1 MAPPSFGRLPS
12 DDTDVQL
19 PANYQFIPSAAQ
31 WAGGPFFETP
41 AMDVPGVSRPQR
53 GISRLTYAF
62 AAAFPLVASLAL
74 TIGCSS
80 QNSPAGEDPAEVRG
94 AEIADKM
101 LAAYRDARSYT
112 DHATYVQSYSY
123 RGEGVERELPFFEM
137 SLAYQ
142 QPNFIR
148 LRFDEALQN
157 DEGTARGFDIAAD
170 GAVMRASAVE
180 LPGQLL
186 ETKAPAAITVDNFLP
201 DPLIR
206 EVFNNRSVGD
216 VFPQL
221 AMLLN
226 DDEATTVFPED
237 EAPRLLDEQ
246 MLGDR
251 NCYRVATT
259 SPKGKRIFWIDEK
272 NYLLRRMELP
282 IEGDRR
288 QFDPNNQYA
297 NLAVWI
303 DFKDPT
309 FNAKIDEET
318 FVKEL
323 AEGDQLVRRL
333 IPAPPAAPSERL
345 GEQLAEFKFETADGK
360 PITNDDL
367 KDKTVL
373 LDFWQVDCAPCKAH
387 TPDLEKVYQ
396 QLKDNDKFAFYAV
409 SLDGK
414 NRVPN
419 EVADRT
425 LKNWGGTFPVLRAP
439 EFTAEKLQVAGT
451 PTLMLLGPDGRLQYF
466 HIRQHRDPKQLAELI
481 QKVVDGADLAAE
493 ARAEHELLTKK
504 YESDLEA
511 AAGSGDVLQINVA
524 RPEFGERALPTK
536 VALSEL
542 WQAKPEEIKAPGN
555 FLIIQDNADEKPAP
569 PRILTLDGGQAIV
582 EFDPAGKVVDRHE
595 IPDNAAI
602 ANGFLRTAVNENGER
617 LIAASGVGWQKLH
630 LFDHQW
636 KPILAFPKD
645 KNPGIADVQ
654 LASLTPDSDPLLYVG
669 YWGGVG
675 VQGVGLD
682 GKRRWAIRSFNQ
694 VVQLAVAPPSAAS
707 RLSAPPADAN
717 PSAKTL
723 WGTSDRGA
731 IFVLGPDGKP
741 QPEIVV
747 GLREIMHLA
756 IRPEAIDD
764 AAQCVGLAVE
774 TVGHYDV
781 VGFSPDGEVRWQY
794 ELPAGEYAHQVE
806 RIQPVDLP
814 GHGPAWMIAA
824 PDGSIIWLDPQGQLI
839 DQFRYAQPLTGL
851 SLTNTPEGAILLV
864 STPDSLT
871 AWKLAEGTAKDAMDA
886 KEETK

>member
-1 MAPPSFGRLPS
+1 
-12 DDTDVQL
+12 
-19 PANYQFIPSAAQ
+19 
-31 WAGGPFFETP
+31 
-41 AMDVPGVSRPQR
+41 MDVPGVSPQPLR
-53 GISRLTYAF
+53 GLALPYACVF
-62 AAAFPLVASLAL
+62 AL
-74 TIGCSS
+74 TIVAALALIPGCSS
-80 QNSPAGEDPAEVRG
+80 SSAPAGDDPAEVRG

-112 DHATYVQSYSY
+112 DSATYVQSYSY

-148 LRFDEALQN
+148 LRFDEALRT
-157 DEGTARGFDIAAD
+157 DEGTARGFDIAAN
-170 GAVMRASAVE
+170 GTVMRASAVE

-186 ETKAPAAITVDNFLP
+186 ETKAPAAITVENFLP

-226 DDEATTVFPED
+226 DDEETLVFPED
-237 EAPRLLDEQ
+237 EAPRLLDEK

-251 NCYRVATT
+251 NCFRVATT
-259 SPKGKRIFWIDEK
+259 SPKGKRIFWIDA
-272 NYLLRRMELP
+272 NSYVLRRMELP

-288 QFDPNNQYA
+288 QFDPENQYT

-318 FVKEL
+318 FAKEL

-345 GEQLAEFKFETADGK
+345 GEALTEFKFETLDGQ
-360 PITNDDL
+360 PITPADL

-419 EVADRT
+419 EIADRT
-425 LKNWGGTFPVLRAP
+425 LKNWGGTFPILRDP
-439 EFTAEKLQVAGT
+439 DFTAEKLQVTGT
-451 PTLMLLGPDGRLQYF
+451 PTLMLLGPDGRLQYL
-466 HIRQHRDPKQLAELI
+466 HIRQHREPKQLAELI
-481 QKVVDGADLAAE
+481 QKVVDGADLADE
-493 ARAEHELLTKK
+493 ARAEHEQLIKK
-504 YESDLEA
+504 YESDLAA

-524 RPEFGERALPTK
+524 RPEFGERALPAK
-536 VALSEL
+536 VAVSEL

-555 FLIIQDNADEKPAP
+555 FLIIQDDADDAPAQ

-582 EFDPAGKVVDRHE
+582 EFDPAGKALARHE
-595 IPDNAAI
+595 IP
-602 ANGFLRTAVNENGER
+602 ANDAVAGGFLRTAVDKAGRR
-617 LIAASGVGWQKLH
+617 LIAASGVGWQQLH
-630 LFDHQW
+630 LFDHDW
-636 KPILAFPKD
+636 KPTLAFPKD

-654 LASLTPDSDPLLYVG
+654 LAALTPDGEPQLYVG

-694 VVQLAVAPPSAAS
+694 VVQLTVAPADLPNSADPSAQ
-707 RLSAPPADAN
+707 
-717 PSAKTL
+717 TL
-723 WGTSDRGA
+723 WGTSDRGT

-764 AAQCVGLAVE
+764 TAQCAGLAVE

-781 VGFSPDGEVRWQY
+781 VGFDPDGEVRWQY
-794 ELPAGEYAHQVE
+794 ELPAGEYSQQVE
-806 RIQPVDLP
+806 RIQPVELP

-839 DQFRYAQPLTGL
+839 DQFRYAEPLTGL

-871 AWKLAEGTAKDAMDA
+871 AWKFGEGTAKDAMDA

>member
-1 MAPPSFGRLPS
+1 
-12 DDTDVQL
+12 
-19 PANYQFIPSAAQ
+19 
-31 WAGGPFFETP
+31 
-41 AMDVPGVSRPQR
+41 MDVPGVSSKPLR
-53 GISRLTYAF
+53 GF
-62 AAAFPLVASLAL
+62 AFPYACVFALAIVATLAL
-74 TIGCSS
+74 TTGCSS
-80 QNSPAGEDPAEVRG
+80 SSAPAGDDPAEVRG

-112 DHATYVQSYSY
+112 DSATYVQSYSY

-148 LRFDEALQN
+148 LRFDEALRT
-157 DEGTARGFDIAAD
+157 DEGTARGFDIAAN
-170 GAVMRASAVE
+170 GTVMRASAVE

-186 ETKAPAAITVDNFLP
+186 EAKAPAAITVENFLP

-226 DDEATTVFPED
+226 DDEETPVFPED
-237 EAPRLLDEQ
+237 EAPRLLDEK

-259 SPKGKRIFWIDEK
+259 SPKGKRIFWIDA
-272 NYLLRRMELP
+272 NSYVLRRMELP
-282 IEGDRR
+282 IDGDRR
-288 QFDPNNQYA
+288 QFDPENQYA

-309 FNAKIDEET
+309 FNAKIDGET
-318 FVKEL
+318 FAKEL
-323 AEGDQLVRRL
+323 ADGDQLVRRL

-345 GEQLAEFKFETADGK
+345 GEELTEFKFETLDGQ
-360 PITNDDL
+360 PVTPADL
-367 KDKTVL
+367 KGKTVL

-409 SLDGK
+409 SVDGK

-419 EVADRT
+419 EIADRT
-425 LKNWGGTFPVLRAP
+425 LKNWGGTFPVLRDP
-439 EFTAEKLQVAGT
+439 DFTAEKLRVAGT

-493 ARAEHELLTKK
+493 ARAEHEQLTKK
-504 YESDLEA
+504 YEADLA
-511 AAGSGDVLQINVA
+511 AATGSGDVLQINVA

-536 VALSEL
+536 VSLSEL
-542 WQAKPEEIKAPGN
+542 WQAKPAEIKAPGN
-555 FLIIQDNADEKPAP
+555 FLIIQDDGEEPAP
-569 PRILTLDGGQAIV
+569 PRILTLDGGEAIV
-582 EFDPAGKVVDRHE
+582 EFDPAGKVVARHE
-595 IPDNAAI
+595 IPDNAAV
-602 ANGFLRTAVNENGER
+602 ANGFLRTAVDKAGHR
-617 LIAASGVGWQKLH
+617 LVAASGVGWQQLH
-630 LFDHQW
+630 LFDHDW
-636 KPILAFPKD
+636 KPTLAFPKD

-654 LASLTPDSDPLLYVG
+654 FAALTPDGEPQLYVG

-694 VVQLAVAPPSAAS
+694 VVQLTVAPAGLPNSTDPSAQ
-707 RLSAPPADAN
+707 
-717 PSAKTL
+717 TL
-723 WGTSDRGA
+723 WGTSDRGT

-756 IRPEAIDD
+756 IRPEPLEDT
-764 AAQCVGLAVE
+764 AQCAGLAVE

-781 VGFSPDGEVRWQY
+781 VGFDPDGEVRWQY
-794 ELPAGEYAHQVE
+794 ELPVGEYAHQVE
-806 RIQPVDLP
+806 RIQPAPLP

-871 AWKLAEGTAKDAMDA
+871 AWKFGEGTAKDAKSA
-886 KEETK
+886 KEEQQQ

>member
-1 MAPPSFGRLPS
+1 
-12 DDTDVQL
+12 
-19 PANYQFIPSAAQ
+19 
-31 WAGGPFFETP
+31 
-41 AMDVPGVSRPQR
+41 MDVPGVSPQPLA
-53 GISRLTYAF
+53 GLALPKAF
-62 AAAFPLVASLAL
+62 ALVLAVAVLASLPC
-74 TIGCSS
+74 GCSS
-80 QNSPAGEDPAEVRG
+80 SNSPAGDDPAEVRG

-112 DHATYVQSYSY
+112 DSATYVQSYSY

-148 LRFDEALQN
+148 LRFDEALRS
-157 DEGTARGFDIAAD
+157 DEGTARGFDIAAN
-170 GAVMRASAVE
+170 GTVVRASAVE

-186 ETKAPAAITVDNFLP
+186 EAKAPAAITIDNYLP

-206 EVFNNRSVGD
+206 EVLNHRDIGD

-221 AMLLN
+221 AMLLH
-226 DDEATTVFPED
+226 DDEETLVFPED
-237 EAPRLLDEQ
+237 EAPRLLDEK
-246 MLGDR
+246 MLSDR

-259 SPKGKRIFWIDEK
+259 SPKGKRIFWIDA
-272 NYLLRRMELP
+272 NSYVLRRMELP

-288 QFDPNNQYA
+288 QFDPENQYT

-318 FVKEL
+318 FAKEL

-345 GEQLAEFKFETADGK
+345 GEELTEFKFETLDGK
-360 PITNDDL
+360 PVTPADL
-367 KDKTVL
+367 KGKTVL

-387 TPDLEKVYQ
+387 TPDLDKVYQ

-409 SLDGK
+409 SVDGK

-419 EVADRT
+419 EIADRT
-425 LKNWGGTFPVLRAP
+425 LKNWGGTFPVLRDP
-439 EFTAEKLQVAGT
+439 DFTAEKLQVAGT
-451 PTLMLLGPDGRLQYF
+451 PTLMLLDPDGRLQYF

-493 ARAEHELLTKK
+493 ARAEHEQLTKK
-504 YESDLEA
+504 YEADLEA

-555 FLIIQDNADEKPAP
+555 FLIIQEDANDEAAQ

-582 EFDPAGKVVDRHE
+582 EFDPAGKVVARHE
-595 IPDNAAI
+595 IPDNAAV
-602 ANGFLRTAVNENGER
+602 ANGFLRTAVNKNGER

-630 LFDHQW
+630 LFDHEW

-654 LASLTPDSDPLLYVG
+654 LASLAPDSDPMLYVG
-669 YWGGVG
+669 YWSGVG

-682 GKRRWAIRSFNQ
+682 GKRRWAIRSFNE
-694 VVQLAVAPPSAAS
+694 VVQLTVAPADLPNSA
-707 RLSAPPADAN
+707 D

-723 WGTSDRGA
+723 WGTSDRGT

-756 IRPEAIDD
+756 IRPEPIED
-764 AAQCVGLAVE
+764 AAQCAGLAVE

-781 VGFSPDGEVRWQY
+781 VGFDPDGEVRWQY
-794 ELPAGEYAHQVE
+794 ELPAGEYSQQVE

-814 GHGPAWMIAA
+814 GLGPAWMIAA
-824 PDGSIIWLDPQGQLI
+824 PDGSIIWLNPQGQLI
-839 DQFRYAQPLTGL
+839 DQFRYAKPLTGL
-851 SLTNTPEGAILLV
+851 SLTNTQGAAILLV

-871 AWKLAEGTAKDAMDA
+871 AWKLAEGTAKAENAQMTND
-886 KEETK
+886 E

>member
-1 MAPPSFGRLPS
+1 MDPPAFGRLPS
-12 DDTDVQL
+12 DCTDVQL
-19 PANYQFIPSAAQ
+19 PANYQFIPPVAQ
-31 WAGGPFFETP
+31 WAGGPFFKTP
-41 AMDVPGVSRPQR
+41 AMDVPGVSRPQS
-53 GISRLTYAF
+53 GISRNPYAF
-62 AAAFPLVASLAL
+62 AAAFALVASLAW
-74 TIGCSS
+74 TTGCSS
-80 QNSPAGEDPAEVRG
+80 QSSPAGDDPAEVRG
-94 AEIADKM
+94 AEIADQM
-101 LAAYRDARSYT
+101 LDAYRDARSYT

-148 LRFDEALQN
+148 LRFDEALQS

-170 GAVMRASAVE
+170 GMVMRATAVE
-180 LPGQLL
+180 LPGQVL
-186 ETKAPAAITVDNFLP
+186 ETKAPDAITIENFLP

-206 EVFNNRSVGD
+206 EVFNNRSIGD

-226 DDEATTVFPED
+226 DDEETLVFPED
-237 EAPRLLDEQ
+237 EAPRLLDEK

-259 SPKGKRIFWIDEK
+259 SSKGKRIFWIDAK
-272 NYLLRRMELP
+272 NFILRRMELP

-288 QFDPNNQYA
+288 QFDPENQFA
-297 NLAVWI
+297 SLAVWI

-309 FNAKIDEET
+309 FNAKIDQET
-318 FVKEL
+318 FVKDL
-323 AEGDQLVRRL
+323 AEGERLVRRL

-345 GEQLAEFKFETADGK
+345 GKPLAEFKFETADGK
-360 PITNDDL
+360 PVTNDDL
-367 KDKTVL
+367 KGKTVL

-387 TPDLEKVYQ
+387 TPLLEQVYQ

-425 LKNWGGTFPVLRAP
+425 LKNWGGTFPILRDP
-439 EFTAEKLQVAGT
+439 DVTAEKLQVAGT
-451 PTLMLLGPDGRLQYF
+451 PTLMLLGPDGGLQYF
-466 HIRQHRDPKQLAELI
+466 HIRQHNDPKQLAEVI
-481 QKVVDGADLAAE
+481 QKVVAGADLAAE

-536 VALSEL
+536 VSLSEL
-542 WQAKPEEIKAPGN
+542 WRAKPEDIKAPGN
-555 FLIIQDNADEKPAP
+555 FLLIQEDGGEKSAP
-569 PRILTLDGGQAIV
+569 PRMLALDGGQAIV
-582 EFDPAGKVVDRHE
+582 EFDPAGKVVARHE
-595 IPDNAAI
+595 IPDNAAVG
-602 ANGFLRTAVNENGER
+602 NGFLRTAVNKNGER

-630 LFDHQW
+630 VFDHQW
-636 KPILAFPKD
+636 QTILAFPKD

-654 LASLTPDSDPLLYVG
+654 LATLTSDSEPLLYVG

-682 GKRRWAIRSFNQ
+682 GKRRWAIRSFDE
-694 VVQLAVAPPSAAS
+694 VVQLTVAPADVPAVADPST
-707 RLSAPPADAN
+707 
-717 PSAKTL
+717 KTL
-723 WGTSDRGA
+723 WGTSDRGT

-756 IRPEAIDD
+756 IRPEPIAD

-781 VGFSPDGEVRWQY
+781 VGFDPDGEVRWQY
-794 ELPAGEYAHQVE
+794 ELPQGEYAQQVE

-871 AWKLAEGTAKDAMDA
+871 AWNLAEGPAKA
-886 KEETK
+886 KNAQMTNDE

>member
-1 MAPPSFGRLPS
+1 
-12 DDTDVQL
+12 
-19 PANYQFIPSAAQ
+19 
-31 WAGGPFFETP
+31 
-41 AMDVPGVSRPQR
+41 MDVPGVSPQPLA
-53 GISRLTYAF
+53 GLALPKAF
-62 AAAFPLVASLAL
+62 ALVLAVAVLASLPC
-74 TIGCSS
+74 GCSS
-80 QNSPAGEDPAEVRG
+80 SNSPAGDDPAEVRG

-112 DHATYVQSYSY
+112 DSATYVQSYSY

-148 LRFDEALQN
+148 LRFDEALRS
-157 DEGTARGFDIAAD
+157 DEGTARGFDIAAN
-170 GAVMRASAVE
+170 GTVVRASAVE

-186 ETKAPAAITVDNFLP
+186 EAKAPAAITIDNYLP

-206 EVFNNRSVGD
+206 EVLNHRDIGD

-221 AMLLN
+221 AMLLH
-226 DDEATTVFPED
+226 DDEETLVFPED
-237 EAPRLLDEQ
+237 EAPRLLDEK
-246 MLGDR
+246 MLSDR

-259 SPKGKRIFWIDEK
+259 SPKGKRIFWIDA
-272 NYLLRRMELP
+272 NSYVLRRMELP

-288 QFDPNNQYA
+288 QFDPENQYT

-303 DFKDPT
+303 DFIDPT

-318 FVKEL
+318 FAKEL

-345 GEQLAEFKFETADGK
+345 GEELTEFKFETLDGK
-360 PITNDDL
+360 PVTPDDL
-367 KDKTVL
+367 KGKTVL

-409 SLDGK
+409 SVDGK

-419 EVADRT
+419 EIADRT
-425 LKNWGGTFPVLRAP
+425 LKNWGGTFPVLRDP
-439 EFTAEKLQVAGT
+439 DFTAEKLQVAGT

-493 ARAEHELLTKK
+493 ARAEHEQLTKK
-504 YESDLEA
+504 YEADLEA

-555 FLIIQDNADEKPAP
+555 FLIIQEDANDEAAQ

-582 EFDPAGKVVDRHE
+582 EFDPAGKVVARHE
-595 IPDNAAI
+595 IPDNAAV
-602 ANGFLRTAVNENGER
+602 ANGFLRTAVNKNGER

-630 LFDHQW
+630 LFDHEW

-654 LASLTPDSDPLLYVG
+654 LASLAPDSDPMLYVG

-682 GKRRWAIRSFNQ
+682 GKRRWAIRSFNE
-694 VVQLAVAPPSAAS
+694 VVQLTVAPADLPNSA
-707 RLSAPPADAN
+707 D

-723 WGTSDRGA
+723 WGTSDRGT

-756 IRPEAIDD
+756 IRPEPIED
-764 AAQCVGLAVE
+764 AAQCAGLAVE

-781 VGFSPDGEVRWQY
+781 VGFDPDGEVRWQY
-794 ELPAGEYAHQVE
+794 ELPAGEYSQQVE

-814 GHGPAWMIAA
+814 GLGPAWMIAA
-824 PDGSIIWLDPQGQLI
+824 PDGSIIWLNPQGQLI
-839 DQFRYAQPLTGL
+839 DQFRYAKPLTGL
-851 SLTNTPEGAILLV
+851 SLTNTQGAAILLV

-871 AWKLAEGTAKDAMDA
+871 AWKLAEGTAKAENAQMTND
-886 KEETK
+886 E

>member
-1 MAPPSFGRLPS
+1 
-12 DDTDVQL
+12 
-19 PANYQFIPSAAQ
+19 
-31 WAGGPFFETP
+31 
-41 AMDVPGVSRPQR
+41 MDVPGVSPQPLR
-53 GISRLTYAF
+53 GLALPVTTA
-62 AAAFPLVASLAL
+62 LAL
-74 TIGCSS
+74 TIAATLALITGCSS
-80 QNSPAGEDPAEVRG
+80 SSAPAGEDPAEVRG

-112 DHATYVQSYSY
+112 DSATYVQSYSY

-148 LRFDEALQN
+148 LRFDEALRS
-157 DEGTARGFDIAAD
+157 DEGTARGFDIAAN
-170 GAVMRASAVE
+170 GTVMRASAVE

-186 ETKAPAAITVDNFLP
+186 ETKAPAAITVENFLP

-206 EVFNNRSVGD
+206 EVFNNRAVGD

-221 AMLLN
+221 AMLLS
-226 DDEATTVFPED
+226 DDEETPVFPED
-237 EAPRLLDEQ
+237 EAPRLLDEK

-259 SPKGKRIFWIDEK
+259 SPKGKRIFWIDA
-272 NYLLRRMELP
+272 NSYVLRRMELP

-288 QFDPNNQYA
+288 QFDPENQYA

-318 FVKEL
+318 FAKEL

-345 GEQLAEFKFETADGK
+345 GEELTEFKFETLDGQ
-360 PITNDDL
+360 PVTPDDL
-367 KDKTVL
+367 KGKTVL

-387 TPDLEKVYQ
+387 TPDLDKVYQ

-409 SLDGK
+409 SVDGK

-419 EVADRT
+419 EIADRT
-425 LKNWGGTFPVLRAP
+425 LKNWGGTFPVLRDP
-439 EFTAEKLQVAGT
+439 DFTAEKLQVAGT

-466 HIRQHRDPKQLAELI
+466 HIRQHRDPQQLAELI
-481 QKVVDGADLAAE
+481 QKVVDGVDLAAE
-493 ARAEHELLTKK
+493 ARAEHEQLTKK
-504 YESDLEA
+504 YEADLEA
-511 AAGSGDVLQINVA
+511 AAGSGDVLQISVA
-524 RPEFGERALPTK
+524 RPEFGERAMPAK
-536 VALSEL
+536 VALSEF

-555 FLIIQDNADEKPAP
+555 FLIIQDDGKEPAP
-569 PRILTLDGGQAIV
+569 PKILTLDGGEAIV
-582 EFDPAGKVVDRHE
+582 EFDPAGKVVARHE
-595 IPDNAAI
+595 IPDNDAV
-602 ANGFLRTAVNENGER
+602 ANGFLRTGVNKNGER

-630 LFDHQW
+630 LFDHEW

-654 LASLTPDSDPLLYVG
+654 LASLAPDAEPLLYVG

-694 VVQLAVAPPSAAS
+694 VVQLTVAPASAAS
-707 RLSAPPADAN
+707 RISAS
-717 PSAKTL
+717 PSDSDVGAKTL
-723 WGTSDRGA
+723 WGTSDRGT

-756 IRPEAIDD
+756 LRPEPTAET
-764 AAQCVGLAVE
+764 AQCAGLAVE

-781 VGFSPDGEVRWQY
+781 VGFDPDGELRWQY
-794 ELPAGEYAHQVE
+794 ELPVGEYAHQVE
-806 RIQPVDLP
+806 RIQPVTLP

-824 PDGSIIWLDPQGQLI
+824 PDGSIIWLDPEGQLI
-839 DQFRYAQPLTGL
+839 DQFRYAEPLTGL
-851 SLTNTPEGAILLV
+851 SLTNMPEGVILLV
-864 STPDSLT
+864 STPDNLT
-871 AWKLAEGTAKDAMDA
+871 AWEFGDLTAKDAKSA
-886 KEETK
+886 KEEQQQ